1 MTGSASKAEKVPN
14 FTKSTFPKK
23 GVGKFSKKL
32 HFWNHQGVSFRV
44 VCFASF
50 EPSDPFQRTVRA
62 RSPFSEIRIL

>member
-23 GVGKFSKKL
+23 GVGKFKKKI

-50 EPSDPFQRTVRA
+50 EPSDPFQRTVVALVVSA
-62 RSPFSEIRIL
+62 RN